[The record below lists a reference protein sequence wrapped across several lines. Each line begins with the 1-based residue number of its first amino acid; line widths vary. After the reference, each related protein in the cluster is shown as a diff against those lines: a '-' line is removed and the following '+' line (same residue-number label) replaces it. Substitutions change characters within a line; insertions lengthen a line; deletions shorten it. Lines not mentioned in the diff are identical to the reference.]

1 MQEACSEIREPIRYL
16 MTEKIIGKIKVLK
29 RYEIDNPRDGF
40 RLTSSQSDAISVK
53 RDGNILII

>member
-29 RYEIDNPRDGF
+29 RSEIDK
-40 RLTSSQSDAISVK
+40 SK
-53 RDGNILII
+53 RWIQINEFTL